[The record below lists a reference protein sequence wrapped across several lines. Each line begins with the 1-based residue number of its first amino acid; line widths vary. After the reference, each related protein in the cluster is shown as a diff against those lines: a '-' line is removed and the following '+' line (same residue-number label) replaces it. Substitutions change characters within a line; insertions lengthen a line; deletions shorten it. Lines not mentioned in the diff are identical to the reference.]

1 MAYRRFLAGLVAL
14 AGCGHA
20 FATPTEVRTSAAPE
34 TVFACVKQ
42 RLDTLGYK
50 RNSLDTE
57 ELRVN
62 ATKIDLKSRRSDT
75 QFRRVLNTLEVDV
88 DPGADGQTSLKVVP
102 RTFAEYTTQRGP
114 TEVEEKSSDDVKNDA
129 QRLVEAC
136 KS

>member
-14 AGCGHA
+14 AACAHA
-20 FATPTEVRTSAAPE
+20 FASPIEVRTSAAPE

-42 RLDTLGYK
+42 QLGTLGYK
-50 RNSLDTE
+50 QSSIDTE

-62 ATKIDLKSRRSDT
+62 ASKVDPKVRRSDT
-75 QFRRVLNTLEVDV
+75 QFRRVLNKLEVDV
-88 DPGADGQTSLKVVP
+88 SPEADGQTSLEVVP

-114 TEVEEKSSDDVKNDA
+114 TEDEEKPSDQVTNDA
-129 QRLVEAC
+129 QRLVEVC